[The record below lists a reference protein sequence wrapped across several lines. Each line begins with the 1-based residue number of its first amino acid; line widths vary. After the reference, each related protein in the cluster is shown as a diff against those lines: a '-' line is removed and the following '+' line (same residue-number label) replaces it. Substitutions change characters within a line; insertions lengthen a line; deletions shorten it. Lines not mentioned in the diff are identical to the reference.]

1 MCLNKAAL
9 LWMKSCLLVVYESDS
24 HNGSRCNTEHRVS
37 FSCCLKSREHHH
49 VYHISTSDLGPC
61 FEWQV
66 TSSSCLRWWGTPV
79 LMAEPVTQ
87 PCEALRTSTFAGVT
101 WLSLHLRWRRSVFLS
116 PHSLHWLTTLKIKN
130 TNFHIFALLMFLGFF
145 WWGKQITMNQLIHSI
160 DLMNDHSSQKDE

>member
-1 MCLNKAAL
+1 MNE
-9 LWMKSCLLVVYESDS
+9 VVYLLFMSQIHTMAAGVTLNIESPSAAAWNPESIIMFITSAHLTSALALSDRW
-24 HNGSRCNTEHRVS
+24 H
-37 FSCCLKSREHHH
+37 HHH
-49 VYHISTSDLGPC
+49 VCVGEELLFSL
-61 FEWQV
+61 
-66 TSSSCLRWWGTPV
+66 
-79 LMAEPVTQ
+79 AEPVTP